1 MAFIPRDNRITATYV
16 ANRCPESSLI
26 QRTLLEA
33 PGHDGQ
39 PWTVLEQQSRSRL
52 VEVAELRRASRLV
65 SSECRFPS
73 SVPDTTEVC
82 MPYKLCSLND
92 TLHRYIQT
100 SYSYSQVNCPCA
112 LQSTLLATLGRLYEF
127 VLLALASPCLSVS
140 RFHSRPSTV
149 SLT

>member
-1 MAFIPRDNRITATYV
+1 VAFIPRDNRITATYV
-16 ANRCPESSLI
+16 ANRRPESSLI

-82 MPYKLCSLND
+82 MPYKLCSL
-92 TLHRYIQT
+92 TTRYIVTYRQ
-100 SYSYSQVNCPCA
+100 
-112 LQSTLLATLGRLYEF
+112 ATLTAKSIVH
-127 VLLALASPCLSVS
+127 VLCNPLSWP
-140 RFHSRPSTV
+140 R
-149 SLT
+149 

>member
-1 MAFIPRDNRITATYV
+1 VPV
-16 ANRCPESSLI
+16 S
-26 QRTLLEA
+26 
-33 PGHDGQ
+33 
-39 PWTVLEQQSRSRL
+39 
-52 VEVAELRRASRLV
+52 ELRAGYDRGLHAIQAV
-65 SSECRFPS
+65 FA
-73 SVPDTTEVC
+73 D
-82 MPYKLCSLND
+82 D